1 MNTGTRSYLYIPV
14 IMYLSNFI
22 LQADFKQFYI
32 KLYNLLRIKTRDY
45 YRDDL
50 TTVSPV
56 YSEDPP
62 VQQTAA

>member
-22 LQADFKQFYI
+22 LQADFKH
-32 KLYNLLRIKTRDY
+32 NLHQTIQLTEDKTRDY